1 MDDDQRSSSLTHR
14 DSGIFSSSRYS
25 GAFFEGTPTG
35 SRASDLNRSRLSD
48 FNVSESITTSEMIM
62 TESELP
68 SSLAD
73 MADDNVPKYEP
84 LVTGD
89 FLVSFLVDA
98 KRGKMESSQTGLKM
112 TLPPRSCQMPTRI
125 ICKQLRMNMPS
136 LLPPLWEGEA
146 LACRILDVSPSG
158 IKFLQP
164 VYLELPHYSALRDG
178 ERELVVLRTQ
188 DGGWNWQEV
197 CVEDMKGTWTTFAIC
212 EIS

>member
-1 MDDDQRSSSLTHR
+1 MTMEDIVDDEHRSSSLGHHR

-35 SRASDLNRSRLSD
+35 SRASDLDRSRLSD
-48 FNVSESITTSEMIM
+48 FNVSQSITASEIIV

-84 LVTGD
+84 PVTGD

-98 KRGKMESSQTGLKM
+98 RGGKMESSQTGLKI

-125 ICKQLRMNMPS
+125 TCKQVR
-136 LLPPLWEGEA
+136 
-146 LACRILDVSPSG
+146 
-158 IKFLQP
+158 
-164 VYLELPHYSALRDG
+164 
-178 ERELVVLRTQ
+178 
-188 DGGWNWQEV
+188 
-197 CVEDMKGTWTTFAIC
+197 
-212 EIS
+212 

>member
-1 MDDDQRSSSLTHR
+1 MVSCADPSITEESIDRYMTMEDMVEDDHRSPGLAHR

-25 GAFFEGTPTG
+25 GAFLEGTPTG
-35 SRASDLNRSRLSD
+35 SRASDLDHSRLSD
-48 FNVSESITTSEMIM
+48 FNVSESITTSEMIV

-98 KRGKMESSQTGLKM
+98 KGGKMESSQTGLKI

-125 ICKQLRMNMPS
+125 TCKQLR
-136 LLPPLWEGEA
+136 W
-146 LACRILDVSPSG
+146 V
-158 IKFLQP
+158 
-164 VYLELPHYSALRDG
+164 ELSHNTVIRWFRG
-178 ERELVVLRTQ
+178 
-188 DGGWNWQEV
+188 
-197 CVEDMKGTWTTFAIC
+197 
-212 EIS
+212 